1 MALRWAI
8 IEQENRILPAM
19 KPYKHVPLDFK
30 RMPPAAQLCASR
42 EFVDRMA
49 ARRSV
54 RSISSE
60 PVAFELI
67 ENAIRCASLAPSG
80 ANQQPWKFVVV
91 KDAEIKHK
99 IREAAEAEE
108 RESYEHR
115 MPADW
120 LEALAP
126 LGTDWHKQFLETAPY
141 LIVVF
146 RIDFGFSETAEG
158 EMKIKHYYVQE
169 SVGIATGFLLAALHM
184 SGLATLTHTP
194 SPMGFLSH
202 ILDRPKNERPFVLIP
217 VGLPSPDATVPAI
230 GKRSIADVM
239 EIK

>member
-1 MALRWAI
+1 
-8 IEQENRILPAM
+8 M

-30 RMPPAAQLCASR
+30 RMPPAAQLRASR

-54 RSISSE
+54 RFISSE
-60 PVAFELI
+60 PVAFEVI

-80 ANQQPWKFVVV
+80 ANQQPWKFIVV
-91 KDAEIKHK
+91 KDSEIKRK
-99 IREAAEAEE
+99 IRDAAEAEE
-108 RESYEHR
+108 RESYDHR

-126 LGTDWHKQFLETAPY
+126 LGTDWHKEFLETAPY

-146 RIDFGFSETAEG
+146 RIDFGLSQTAEG
-158 EMKIKHYYVQE
+158 ETKIKHYYVQE

-217 VGLPSPDATVPAI
+217 VGLPAPDATVPAI